1 MKTDSAERVCLH
13 VNLKTGSKETGRG
26 FHPSDVSRSHFGG
39 WRSLKLM
46 VSFWKLDRSV
56 RLTSED
62 ATIKSRLEAK
72 TSGVTHR
79 QKSAWKLLQF
89 KVTGGISRN
98 QTEKVQTQSSL
109 VLTVTPEA
117 APLLGSII
125 KSNTKHWM
133 NPIRFLHH
141 FESKCWRNRE
151 QTGGPGRIRDTQVW
165 NDQSGLNSLENEDVF
180 ASKVENGQWLV
191 VRTDGAPHRSS
202 SIVSVSLTDGLPP
215 LRHQEGLPHSQT
227 LKQRMGVTIVE
238 DGLKQAKLACVV
250 NFADEVRR
258 SHWVSTISGIQ
269 VSLRPH
275 WPIINMRKKSLP
287 AACQRSEQSRP
298 RILDPWKAESEPAH
312 KGKTGKLI
320 WYECS
325 DPRHVYILPV

>member
-125 KSNTKHWM
+125 KSNRNTEWTLSGSCIILSPNAGGTGSRQEALEGSGTPRFGMIRVDWTLWRMKMFLPQRLKMVSGWLWGQTELLTGPAASSQSLWLMDSPLWDTRKDSHTARHW
-133 NPIRFLHH
+133 
-141 FESKCWRNRE
+141 NRE
-151 QTGGPGRIRDTQVW
+151 W
-165 NDQSGLNSLENEDVF
+165 
-180 ASKVENGQWLV
+180 
-191 VRTDGAPHRSS
+191 
-202 SIVSVSLTDGLPP
+202 VSLLW
-215 LRHQEGLPHSQT
+215 
-227 LKQRMGVTIVE
+227 RM
-238 DGLKQAKLACVV
+238 D
-250 NFADEVRR
+250 
-258 SHWVSTISGIQ
+258 
-269 VSLRPH
+269 
-275 WPIINMRKKSLP
+275 
-287 AACQRSEQSRP
+287 
-298 RILDPWKAESEPAH
+298 
-312 KGKTGKLI
+312 
-320 WYECS
+320 
-325 DPRHVYILPV
+325 